1 MRNRISYQN
10 VGLMVGPAPAYSAHS
25 GEGNHTYERSTK
37 LRTLNLVQNANFN
50 FGINRNEISQVGGFN
65 MTARKVT
72 SQPEVSLSFSHILS
86 DGKNEDMLGFCIS
99 GENSAFL
106 SGVHQKNKD
115 RNFFL
120 AVTEKQQE
128 DFILHNKEQDFTNID
143 ILSFGNCFPVA
154 YSLEASVGSLATA
167 SLEYLASNVK
177 AEKPNISFG
186 YTSDSANVYS
196 SVTGVIPAINPENGQ
211 VATSADTHGY
221 IVHSGQINNPVGGTL
236 NTGDVHYLRPGDV
249 ELTLA
254 QPSAPA
260 ALLSGTNR
268 MHINQVSINI
278 PINRVSSQGFGSNYV
293 TERKAQFPSM
303 GSLSFSATANNFN
316 QENLDNI
323 FTKDEEYTFTITF
336 KDPTSSAGGIPTNK
350 AIELEVS
357 KARCQSE
364 SFSQGIGGN
373 MEVNAGFS
381 FECTP
386 FTGFKFSGIAASEG
400 SAATWS

>member
-1 MRNRISYQN
+1 MWYPG
-10 VGLMVGPAPAYSAHS
+10 VAPWPPDHA
-25 GEGNHTYERSTK
+25 
-37 LRTLNLVQNANFN
+37 
-50 FGINRNEISQVGGFN
+50 
-65 MTARKVT
+65 
-72 SQPEVSLSFSHILS
+72 VS
-86 DGKNEDMLGFCIS
+86 
-99 GENSAFL
+99 
-106 SGVHQKNKD
+106 
-115 RNFFL
+115 
-120 AVTEKQQE
+120 
-128 DFILHNKEQDFTNID
+128 
-143 ILSFGNCFPVA
+143 
-154 YSLEASVGSLATA
+154 
-167 SLEYLASNVK
+167 
-177 AEKPNISFG
+177 
-186 YTSDSANVYS
+186 
-196 SVTGVIPAINPENGQ
+196 GVIPAINPENGQ
-211 VATSADTHGY
+211 PATDEKTHGY
-221 IVHSGQINNPVGGTL
+221 LISSGSISQMGTF

-254 QPSAPA
+254 QPSAPI

>member
-10 VGLMVGPAPAYSAHS
+10 VALMVGPAPAYSAHS
-25 GEGNHTYERSTK
+25 GEGNHIDERSSK
-37 LRTLNLVQNANFN
+37 LRTLNLIQNANFN

-65 MTARKVT
+65 VTARKVT
-72 SQPEVSLSFSHILS
+72 SQAEISLSFSHILS

-106 SGVHQKNKD
+106 SGIHQKNKD

-120 AVTEKQQE
+120 GVTEKQE
-128 DFILHNKEQDFTNID
+128 KDFTVGDRSKDFSNID
-143 ILSFGNCFPVA
+143 ILSFGNCFPIS
-154 YSLEASVGSLATA
+154 YSLEASVGSLSIA
-167 SLEYLASNVK
+167 SLEYLASNIK
-177 AEKPNISFG
+177 AEKPNNAYGVVDETISKTN
-186 YTSDSANVYS
+186 YAIS
-196 SVTGVIPAINPENGQ
+196 GVIPAVNPENGQ
-211 VATSADTHGY
+211 AATSADTHGY
-221 IVHSGQINNPVGGTL
+221 LISSGDISEQGTL
-236 NTGDVHYLRPGDV
+236 NTGDVHYLRPGDI

-254 QPSAPA
+254 QPSVPV

-357 KARCQSE
+357 KAKCQSE
-364 SFSQGIGGN
+364 SFSLGIGGN